1 MSAEYEATELAAD
14 PSRTIVIVGQGLVSP
29 PLLLALRADKLRGV
43 QTDLD
48 LDSLADD
55 EIADAI
61 PHLLVDYAAECKDW
75 TTVAG
80 EHWKKG
86 RWGRVDEILNAGV
99 RCWLLQST
107 GRGVLADHS
116 LFWSCWAST

>member
-1 MSAEYEATELAAD
+1 MSVEYEATEQPQD
-14 PSRTIVIVGQGLVSP
+14 PSRTIVIVGQGLVP
-29 PLLLALRADKLRGV
+29 PPPTSCLKAQADLNRGV

-99 RCWLLQST
+99 RCKLPV
-107 GRGVLADHS
+107 RG
-116 LFWSCWAST
+116 C